1 MSINA
6 TVQRIVD
13 DLFAD
18 KLIKGLEATEEITW
32 IIKDKIGY
40 DPKTGEASQEIQERR
55 LPAIT
60 RDIMNNEGK
69 SLRVVDDLTIQMQPL
84 EDRTSKQALADSFI
98 HDNREYTVK
107 SVEVV
112 RLGKKPMLWKVKGA

>member
-6 TVQRIVD
+6 TVQKLVD

-18 KLIKGLEATEEITW
+18 QLVKGLEVTEDITW
-32 IIKDKIGY
+32 IVKDKAGY
-40 DPKTGEASQEIQERR
+40 DPKTGEVSQDRTETQI
-55 LPAIT
+55 PAIT
-60 RDIMNNEGK
+60 RDINNTEGET
-69 SLRVVDDLTIQMQPL
+69 LRVSDELVIQVQPL
-84 EDRTSKQALADSFI
+84 DGRTSKQALADSFI
-98 HDNREYTVK
+98 HDEREYTVK